1 MEPSSHR
8 APDRAP
14 RSARRALRARVRG
27 AFAIGPRGFT
37 IRPRGFT
44 IVEMLAVIGII
55 GILLSLLLP
64 TVSSIR
70 KEAQSVSCQANL
82 RQLFNGVEVYR
93 GLVKGQLPMCDF
105 LPASTP
111 EGPEGGLVG
120 LLEKTLGRDCAC
132 WFCVA
137 DDDEEGSLEAGTS
150 YLYVPGL
157 LRYSPQVQIQVGAL
171 MAASMAEPLTERQR
185 ERRRVEAEARIVGA
199 LYQASPMEFA
209 ILTDSQD
216 RHQYGTRNPR
226 NAVYIDGSVGALR
239 DAGEEDE
246 EDDGEGGGGGGNP

>member
-1 MEPSSHR
+1 
-8 APDRAP
+8 
-14 RSARRALRARVRG
+14 
-27 AFAIGPRGFT
+27 
-37 IRPRGFT
+37 
-44 IVEMLAVIGII
+44 MLAVIGII
-55 GILLSLLLP
+55 GILLSLILP

-82 RQLFNGVEVYR
+82 RQLFNGVEIYR

-171 MAASMAEPLTERQR
+171 MIATAGEPMSERQR
-185 ERRRVEAEARIVGA
+185 ERRRREAESKLVGA
-199 LYQASPMEFA
+199 LYDRSPREFA

-216 RHQYGTRNPR
+216 RHVIGDRNPR
-226 NAVYIDGSVGALR
+226 NAVYIDGSVGILR
-239 DAGEEDE
+239 DVGEDE
-246 EDDGEGGGGGGNP
+246 EEGG